1 MKSLIVKHKTLWSNK
16 SFIISAIIGLL
27 FFVASLFAN
36 YSAVKYATK
45 EVGNATTDILLDNLP
60 VVNTDIVFSEGALLF
75 VLFVVFLLI
84 LEPKTIPLTLK
95 SVALFIFIRAI
106 FVSMTHI
113 APYPDQITTDLSSL
127 NYISSSSGAD
137 LFFSGHTGLP
147 FLMALLF
154 WENKRLKIIFLFSS
168 FLAATAAILGHLHYT
183 IDIFSAFFITYGIY
197 QISKRFFKKDCKLF
211 SSGMETGKLAQGV

>member
-1 MKSLIVKHKTLWSNK
+1 MKSLIAEHKTLWLNK
-16 SFIISAIIGLL
+16 SFVISTAIGLL
-27 FFVASLFAN
+27 FFIASLFVN
-36 YSAVKYATK
+36 YSAVKYATR
-45 EVGNATTDILLDNLP
+45 EAGSATTDILLDNLP
-60 VVNTDIVFSEGALLF
+60 VINTDIVFSEGALF
-75 VLFVVFLLI
+75 FAVFVVVLLFLR
-84 LEPKTIPLTLK
+84 PKTIPLTLK
-95 SVALFIFIRAI
+95 SIALFIFVRAI

-113 APYPDQITTDLSSL
+113 APYPDRIATDLSSL

-154 WENKRLKIIFLFSS
+154 WENKHLKRIFLFFS

-197 QISKRFFKKDCKLF
+197 RISKGFFQKDYKF
-211 SSGMETGKLAQGV
+211 FTSSLETNKFA